1 MKRTPLLI
9 AALLAASVA
18 AVSMPGAAVAAPPA
32 NDDFAN
38 ATAISSMPFSDT
50 VDVTE
55 AGMEVGESSYCAVSH
70 TAWYSFV
77 ADSDGIIR
85 LDSSGSS
92 FFGPTLNLYRQDGSG
107 MGGLSFVGCSAYYQ
121 NPVTLSVQAGNTYY
135 LQVGGSHWGGGNL
148 HLSIAVV
155 PPPSNDSFA
164 DATAVSALPFSDSVD
179 TTAATVEPGEPTP
192 SCGYGQ
198 SAGTVWYAFT
208 PSQSGSYSASVPYIG
223 FSSQVAAYTGGEL
236 ADLNQIGCRAFGQLL
251 TFHADAGTTYYL
263 QAGGLFG
270 SRGALTFKL
279 DVAPDPVANFSYYPG
294 DPSIFET
301 VQFFDQSNDPGG
313 VGISSLTWRFG
324 DGSDVATGC
333 CPMHRYAE
341 DGDYAV
347 QLDVTTPDGR
357 TASIEH
363 VVHVQTH
370 DVTIAKVMVPQTA
383 SVGQT
388 RGITVGLTNS
398 RYAENV
404 DVWLEKSVAGGGW
417 QQVGVLTQYVPV
429 RGPSRTTNFT
439 FNYTFAPED
448 AVLGKV
454 SFRASAN
461 IQNARDAIPAD
472 NTFISLPT
480 KVR

>member
-1 MKRTPLLI
+1 MKRTPIL
-9 AALLAASVA
+9 ALALVGVA
-18 AVSMPGAAVAAPPA
+18 LVAVCLPGAALAAPPA

-50 VDVTE
+50 IDVTE
-55 AGMEVGESSYCAVSH
+55 AGMEGGESSYCAVSN

-92 FFGPTLNLYRQDGSG
+92 FFGPTLNLYRQDGSD
-107 MGGLSFVGCSAYYQ
+107 MSGLSFVGCSAYYQ
-121 NPVTLSVQAGNTYY
+121 NPVTLSVQSGSTYY
-135 LQVGGSHWGGGNL
+135 LQVGGSYWGGGNL
-148 HLSIAVV
+148 HFSIAVV
-155 PPPSNDSFA
+155 PPPSNDNFA
-164 DATAVSALPFSDSVD
+164 DATAVDELPFSDSVD
-179 TTAATVEPGEPTP
+179 TAAATVEGGEPTP

-198 SAGTVWYAFT
+198 SAGTVWFSFT
-208 PSQSGSYSASVPYIG
+208 PSQSGSYSASVPYSG

-236 ADLNQIGCRAFGQLL
+236 AGLNEMGCRAFGQLL

-270 SRGALTFKL
+270 ARGALTFNL

-333 CPMHRYAE
+333 CPTHRYAE
-341 DGDYAV
+341 DGDYTV
-347 QLDVTTPDGR
+347 QLDVTTSDGR
-357 TASIEH
+357 TASIER
-363 VVHVQTH
+363 VISVRTH
-370 DVTIAKVMVPQTA
+370 DVTLARVSVPQTA
-383 SVGQT
+383 NVGQT
-388 RGITVGLTNS
+388 RGIVVALTNS
-398 RYAENV
+398 RYPENV
-404 DVWLEKSVAGGGW
+404 EVRLERSVAGGGW

-429 RGPSRTTNFT
+429 RGPNRTTNFT

-454 SFRASAN
+454 SFRATAT
-461 IQNARDAIPAD
+461 ILNARDAIPAD
-472 NTFISLPT
+472 NAFISLPT
-480 KVR
+480 KVH

>member
-1 MKRTPLLI
+1 
-9 AALLAASVA
+9 
-18 AVSMPGAAVAAPPA
+18 
-32 NDDFAN
+32 
-38 ATAISSMPFSDT
+38 
-50 VDVTE
+50 
-55 AGMEVGESSYCAVSH
+55 
-70 TAWYSFV
+70 
-77 ADSDGIIR
+77 
-85 LDSSGSS
+85 
-92 FFGPTLNLYRQDGSG
+92 
-107 MGGLSFVGCSAYYQ
+107 
-121 NPVTLSVQAGNTYY
+121 
-135 LQVGGSHWGGGNL
+135 
-148 HLSIAVV
+148 
-155 PPPSNDSFA
+155 
-164 DATAVSALPFSDSVD
+164 
-179 TTAATVEPGEPTP
+179 
-192 SCGYGQ
+192 
-198 SAGTVWYAFT
+198 
-208 PSQSGSYSASVPYIG
+208 
-223 FSSQVAAYTGGEL
+223 VAAYTGGEL